1 MSTKPQEPTRYDS
14 PQMRI
19 VAQHPTTKEEVVV
32 LSTKFEHSLSAVAG
46 ALGRLGIT
54 FRQEPAK

>member
-1 MSTKPQEPTRYDS
+1 MSETKPRTSTYDA

-19 VAQHPTTKEEVVV
+19 VATHPQSGEEVVV
-32 LSTKFEHSLSAVAG
+32 INTKFEHSLSAVAS